1 MEPSRS
7 FFGTVFIH
15 LLSNGLLSK
24 PNLHFFPDA
33 DAFYL
38 YSFFIFVKN
47 RIMTAWT
54 LLFFS
59 GQEILIVV
67 LAVLLLFGSKEIPR
81 MARMFGQGMK
91 EFRRA
96 TDDIKR
102 EMQDSSAD
110 VVKDFKEIRD
120 DLKKDANEVVEN
132 VKKQVDSDFD
142 SDSKSD

>member
-1 MEPSRS
+1 
-7 FFGTVFIH
+7 
-15 LLSNGLLSK
+15 
-24 PNLHFFPDA
+24 
-33 DAFYL
+33 
-38 YSFFIFVKN
+38 
-47 RIMTAWT
+47 MTAWVF
-54 LLFFS
+54 LFFS

-102 EMQDSSAD
+102 EMEDTSSD

-120 DLKKDANEVVEN
+120 DLKKDADKVVKN
-132 VKKQVDSDFD
+132 VKNQVDPD
-142 SDSKSD
+142 

>member
-1 MEPSRS
+1 MEA
-7 FFGTVFIH
+7 T
-15 LLSNGLLSK
+15 
-24 PNLHFFPDA
+24 
-33 DAFYL
+33 
-38 YSFFIFVKN
+38 
-47 RIMTAWT
+47 MTWI

-81 MARMFGQGMK
+81 MAKMFGQGMK

-102 EMQDSSAD
+102 EFNDSSND

-120 DLKKDANEVVEN
+120 DLKKDANEVVDNLKKN
-132 VKKQVDSDFD
+132 VDLD
-142 SDSKSD
+142 

>member
-1 MEPSRS
+1 M
-7 FFGTVFIH
+7 
-15 LLSNGLLSK
+15 
-24 PNLHFFPDA
+24 
-33 DAFYL
+33 
-38 YSFFIFVKN
+38 
-47 RIMTAWT
+47 AWV

-59 GQEILIVV
+59 GQEILVVV

-102 EMQDSSAD
+102 EIQDNSGD

-120 DLKKDANEVVEN
+120 DLKKDANEVVKN
-132 VKKQVDSDFD
+132 VKKQIDTD
-142 SDSKSD
+142 